1 MQFVNPIEL
10 LKIQGVSGLEIN
22 STLIKKQK
30 RQLIADI
37 ELSDNNCYNYHNTQL
52 TKSDC
57 EKAIDELEDRDKAE
71 FYLHLSGN
79 NELSMFLIKGDFIS
93 LKSLKSESI
102 YSLEKFIDF
111 VSPFFAE
118 NYNRL
123 ISELFVGNN
132 LSNFQTALRAPFLVS
147 RSDITKAYRGIT
159 QEIDSRILFIDKIT
173 DDIKEERSSF
183 SDDNI
188 DKILEIIN
196 QKFPT
201 QYLNSLPSFFQSSIN
216 KIAKSLNF
224 LQLNIWNEYNTTLV
238 PKLILEHLLK
248 LNIESVS
255 KPTFEK
261 NYSIVKKKH
270 EERIEQERNAPLLS
284 KWAKILLDLQQK
296 AKEVEDSQS
305 KAQLALTFVQN
316 NLDIEALNSLPS
328 FADEIRV
335 QIAYAI
341 RGMAISA
348 LNEQNDLANSLQI
361 LILAKEINVNKE
373 TSEKLNKDH
382 KDLLLIEAMRKIQG
396 QPISSAP
403 SLRTVNGVGTTI
415 YGDTHYFVILAIPII
430 PLGRYNCEPTYNGY
444 RFYGKLELH
453 PWQKAWQYLAL
464 GAIAIFF
471 LTILLDS

>member
-37 ELSDNNCYNYHNTQL
+37 ELSDNNSYNYYNIQL

-123 ISELFVGNN
+123 LSELFTGND
-132 LSNFQTALRAPFLVS
+132 LSNFQLALKAPFLVS
-147 RSDITKAYRGIT
+147 KYDVTKAYRGIT
-159 QEIDSRILFIDKIT
+159 QEIDSRIIFIDKIT

-183 SDDNI
+183 SDGNI
-188 DKILEIIN
+188 DNILEIIN
-196 QKFPT
+196 QKFPI

-224 LQLNIWNEYNTTLV
+224 LQLNIWNEFNTTLV

-270 EERIEQERNAPLLS
+270 EERLEQERNAPLLS
-284 KWAKILLDLQQK
+284 KWAKILLDLQRK

-305 KAQLALTFVQN
+305 KAQSGLTFVQN

-348 LNEQNDLANSLQI
+348 WNEQNDLANSLQI
-361 LILAKEINVNKE
+361 LILAKKITVNKE

-382 KDLLLIEAMRKIQG
+382 KDLLLIEAKRKIQG
-396 QPISSAP
+396 KPISSAP
-403 SLRTVNGVGTTI
+403 SLRTINGVGTTI

-453 PWQKAWQYLAL
+453 PWQKVWQYLAI

-471 LTILLDS
+471 LSILLDS